1 MREGEPPRS
10 GGGTPQGCP
19 VPWHASSAESCP
31 QAGFRQ
37 RAFLLVF
44 FLFFLVFSRARAR
57 TARKALSGAGLRR
70 FLSYPNS
77 PFFRVSCPFFRVYV
91 PFFGW
96 HPQLTPKKTR
106 DNSPT
111 VPYTANGTLTRRVGH
126 MGQLAEVWME
136 LEPAQAL
143 ALAQFVK
150 RVGWSEIRENAV
162 DDDEAY
168 VMRDALGFLAK
179 ALQEAGYA
187 PR

>member
-1 MREGEPPRS
+1 MVLP
-10 GGGTPQGCP
+10 C
-19 VPWHASSAESCP
+19 
-31 QAGFRQ
+31 FI
-37 RAFLLVF
+37 F
-44 FLFFLVFSRARAR
+44 
-57 TARKALSGAGLRR
+57 R
-70 FLSYPNS
+70 FLK
-77 PFFRVSCPFFRVYV
+77 CP
-91 PFFGW
+91 
-96 HPQLTPKKTR
+96 
-106 DNSPT
+106 
-111 VPYTANGTLTRRVGH
+111 
-126 MGQLAEVWME
+126 QLAEVWME

>member
-1 MREGEPPRS
+1 
-10 GGGTPQGCP
+10 
-19 VPWHASSAESCP
+19 
-31 QAGFRQ
+31 
-37 RAFLLVF
+37 
-44 FLFFLVFSRARAR
+44 
-57 TARKALSGAGLRR
+57 
-70 FLSYPNS
+70 
-77 PFFRVSCPFFRVYV
+77 
-91 PFFGW
+91 
-96 HPQLTPKKTR
+96 
-106 DNSPT
+106 
-111 VPYTANGTLTRRVGH
+111 
-126 MGQLAEVWME
+126 MGQLEEVWME